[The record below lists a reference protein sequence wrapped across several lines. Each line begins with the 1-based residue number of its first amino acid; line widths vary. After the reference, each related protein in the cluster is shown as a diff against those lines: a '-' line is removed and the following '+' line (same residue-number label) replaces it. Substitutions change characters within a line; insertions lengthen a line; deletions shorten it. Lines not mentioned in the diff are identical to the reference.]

1 MQDTREIDAFI
12 MTPSCVSSS
21 RTGPCIL
28 FIAHSLAEG
37 GRGQAVSAGRAAIL
51 YTEMS
56 GEEILQQWLDSHPEV
71 VERHQKQLRKRGD
84 RGRKEDR
91 SETGQERDEE
101 EVRELP
107 QALQQTLYPSTAPDA
122 KSATLTPDISLPLH
136 LHPYSNILPPSLL
149 PAPSRT
155 AYPHTLLSDDTSG
168 WG

>member
-1 MQDTREIDAFI
+1 

-28 FIAHSLAEG
+28 FIAYSLAQG
-37 GRGQAVSAGRAAIL
+37 GRGQAMTGRAAIL

-56 GEEILQQWLDSHPEV
+56 GKEILQQWLDSHPEV

-91 SETGQERDEE
+91 SETGQDRDER
-101 EVRELP
+101 EVREPPP
-107 QALQQTLYPSTAPDA
+107 QTLQQTLYPSTTRDA
-122 KSATLTPDISLPLH
+122 KSAPLPPGVGLPLY
-136 LHPYSNILPPSLL
+136 LQPYSSVLTPSLL

-155 AYPHTLLSDDTSG
+155 AYPHTLLPDDTSG